1 MTVPIVIEEAATGAP
16 ASLDARHSRLFR
28 DVGESTV
35 AIIAV
40 KHVSSKVGDKEIVEA
55 IVVIVADTAGL
66 APTRMR
72 QTRLASDVGKGAV
85 AIVAEEIAGG
95 LGACG
100 GRGGTGAIHQEDIR
114 PAVVIV
120 VDDRYAT
127 THLFEQKL
135 LVEGR
140 SR

>member
-1 MTVPIVIEEAATGAP
+1 
-16 ASLDARHSRLFR
+16 
-28 DVGESTV
+28 
-35 AIIAV
+35 
-40 KHVSSKVGDKEIVEA
+40 
-55 IVVIVADTAGL
+55 
-66 APTRMR
+66 MR

-140 SR
+140 SRGISRVAEPSRNRRIREARCEWLCGGQGPNQRSRTRPL